1 MALERIT
8 SLIRKAAFWCTGIFL
23 ALYLLAWTFEDRVG
37 PLVLGL
43 VRQELA
49 TELEVGDFRL
59 SFIRA
64 FPRIQGSF
72 RDVRLADAHGD
83 TLLTCSRL
91 AVALPWSVL
100 WSDETRIRSLALEG
114 GTLNLAINR
123 EGKPNWLVFKEK
135 DDDSPSSF
143 MLHVGKAVLE
153 DMQLVY
159 ADHSAGRRVEALV
172 DKASLKGKFGNDR
185 VEADHDLRGSLVSW
199 VESGTRR
206 FGRLDLLTDGHLD
219 IDIPANRYRLSK
231 TRLELNGME
240 CNLEGLIEPGADGTY
255 VDLEAGT
262 GASDAAE
269 LWQLVAPYLPAKAA
283 ALRPEGTAS
292 LAFRAKGRW
301 RSDRF
306 PEIRATLSWQ
316 DGRLAPE
323 SGPALEAIAL
333 QLQWEQPL
341 GMPYGDGQLR
351 IVSGNARVAGQP
363 LRVSGDIRRLNDP
376 LLDLHLD
383 GSLPVALI
391 HGAELQ
397 GEGGLVHCEG
407 MVLRGSL
414 NPGGLQATGNV
425 RLESAALRY
434 RQDPMLVGQGRI
446 GIANGSLSVADLQ
459 VTLAGS
465 TLSLDGQVGG
475 LIEQF
480 GDPAVPVP
488 VTFDGTIRSE
498 SLDVE
503 ALMRQFDRWKA
514 PSATTQANAGAAAPS
529 QAFTQCR
536 GSLAARIGR
545 FTYGEVN
552 GRNFDGKVTVDGR
565 RMLLSGDAD
574 AMKGSFNLE
583 GELRWGQGTVW
594 EGALTCERV
603 DVREAFRQCRNF
615 GQEFL
620 TDRQLGGTLST
631 QLVFDARWDEQG
643 RFQPEKLHVYSA
655 MQIDQGELVGM
666 EMLESFSRFVHLSDL
681 RHVKFST
688 LQNYFEVVDGKV
700 YLPRMLIRSNAMVLE
715 VTGLHGFDQSI
726 DYSFGVN
733 AGQVLINKIT
743 RHDPTLAPK
752 PGRRSGW
759 SNLYY
764 HLRGTTD
771 DFSVKADRDRVQD
784 DFRRSAFHRTR
795 IRTALE
801 ETFGS
806 LLFSDE
812 EADAVELTN
821 SPVPSGTAA
830 DMPERTSSE
839 PMTPAQRLVAPY
851 QQSQRRQEPE
861 YLEGMQIE
869 GGAGKRGSGH

>member
-1 MALERIT
+1 MALERIA

-23 ALYLLAWTFEDRVG
+23 GLYLLAWTFEDRVG
-37 PLVLGL
+37 PIVLGM

-49 TELEVGDFRL
+49 TGLEVGDFRL

-83 TLLTCSRL
+83 TLLACSRL

-114 GTLNLAINR
+114 GTLNLAVNR

-135 DDDSPSSF
+135 DDDKASSF
-143 MLHVGKAVLE
+143 MVHVGKAILE
-153 DMQLVY
+153 DMHLVY
-159 ADHSAGRRVEALV
+159 SDRTAARRFEAQI
-172 DKASLKGKFGNDR
+172 DKAALKGRFGSDR

-199 VESGTRR
+199 EESGSRR
-206 FGRLDLLTDGHLD
+206 FGRLDLLTYGHLD
-219 IDIPANRYRLSK
+219 IDIPANRYRLSD
-231 TRLELNGME
+231 TRLELNGMA
-240 CNLEGLIEPGADGTY
+240 CSLEGQIEPGTDGTY
-255 VDLEAGT
+255 VDLMAST
-262 GASDAAE
+262 GSTDAAE
-269 LWQLVAPYLPAKAA
+269 LWRLVAPYLPAKAA
-283 ALRPEGTAS
+283 SLKPEGDAS
-292 LAFRAKGRW
+292 LTFNAKGRW
-301 RSDRF
+301 RSDRL
-306 PEIRATLSWQ
+306 PEIRATLSWE

-323 SGPALEAIAL
+323 NGPALEAINL
-333 QLQWEQPL
+333 QLLWEQPL
-341 GMPYGDGQLR
+341 GKPYGEGHLR

-376 LLDLHLD
+376 LLDLQLE

-391 HGAELQ
+391 RGTELQ

-407 MVLRGSL
+407 MTLRGSL
-414 NPGGLQATGNV
+414 RPGALQANGLV

-434 RQDPMLVGQGRI
+434 RQDPLVVERGQV
-446 GIANGSLSVADLQ
+446 GIANGNLTVNSLQA
-459 VTLAGS
+459 TLAGS
-465 TLSLDGQVGG
+465 TLSLDGQIGG

-480 GDPAVPVP
+480 GEPTVPVP
-488 VTFDGTIRSE
+488 VTFEGTIRSE
-498 SLDVE
+498 ELDVA
-503 ALMRQFDRWKA
+503 ALIRQFDRWKSPPA
-514 PSATTQANAGAAAPS
+514 SPQAVPDAALPGKSFS
-529 QAFTQCR
+529 QFR

-545 FTYGEVN
+545 FSYDEVN
-552 GRNFDGKVTVDGR
+552 GRNFDGKISVDGQ
-565 RMLLSGDAD
+565 RMLLSGDAE

-615 GQEFL
+615 GQTFI

-631 QLVFDARWDEQG
+631 QLVFDAQWDERG
-643 RFQPEKLHVYSA
+643 RFQSEKLHVYSA
-655 MQIDQGELVGM
+655 VQIDQGELVGM
-666 EMLESFSRFVHLSDL
+666 DMLESFSRFVHLSDL
-681 RHVKFST
+681 QHVRFST

-715 VTGLHGFDQSI
+715 VTGLHGFDQRI
-726 DYSFGVN
+726 DYGFGVN

-743 RHDPTLAPK
+743 RHDPSLAPK

-764 HLRGTTD
+764 HLRGTTE
-771 DFSVKADRDRVQD
+771 DFTVKADRDRVQD
-784 DFRRSAFHRTR
+784 DFRRSAFHRNR

-812 EADAVELTN
+812 EADAVELTE
-821 SPVPSGTAA
+821 SPAPSAPAA
-830 DMPERTSSE
+830 VMPERTSSE

-851 QQSQRRQEPE
+851 QQQRRQEPE
-861 YLEGMQIE
+861 YLDGMQIE
-869 GGAGKRGSGH
+869 GGSGKRGSGH